1 MTDHRVVYIGSRQVI
16 GHGVGGYGYYHP
28 TEGYNSF
35 YPTARGAPSYTSRRG
50 YYPAGGGYTSPQ
62 PQGGTDSRG
71 VASQS
76 GVEQESNY
84 GEYGFLEPAVKDAS
98 DSLKPIMDDTVKT
111 LQPIMSTALEQSI
124 IHGLGWLG
132 QVGKAKSKKQSVG
145 QMEQKIRDGFGQAHK
160 EEAEKVI
167 NFQRA
172 VVNMAKAI
180 AKEGQGSLIHP
191 ERVKE
196 EFIKSMPTL
205 TAAQKKKIRAVHTT
219 LSKEHIKEK
228 EQEKL
233 QSQQQKLQELSEKRQ
248 IQQQREQI
256 EALRRTHHLPR
267 PLRHP
272 RRERRAPLTRRARLK
287 RRRHGHGQHRGRAP
301 PL

>member
-1 MTDHRVVYIGSRQVI
+1 MTDHRVVHIGSRQVI
-16 GHGVGGYGYYHP
+16 GHGVGGYGYHHP

-35 YPTARGAPSYTSRRG
+35 YPSASGPPSYTSRRG

-62 PQGGTDSRG
+62 PQGGTQSRG
-71 VASQS
+71 VASPS
-76 GVEQESNY
+76 GVEEESNY

-111 LQPIMSTALEQSI
+111 LQPIWNTALQQSI
-124 IHGLGWLG
+124 IHGLGWLS
-132 QVGKAKSKKQSVG
+132 QVGKAKPKKQSVG
-145 QMEQKIRDGFGQAHK
+145 QMEQKIRDAFGQAHK
-160 EEAEKVI
+160 GEAEKVI

-172 VVNMAKAI
+172 VVNVADAI
-180 AKEGQGSLIHP
+180 AKEGLSHP

-196 EFIKSMPTL
+196 DFIKSTPRL
-205 TAAQKKKIRAVHTT
+205 TEAQKKKIRAVHTT
-219 LSKEHIKEK
+219 LSKEQLEEI

-233 QSQQQKLQELSEKRQ
+233 QSQQQKLQDLSEKRR

-256 EALRRTHHLPR
+256 EALQRRTHHLPR
-267 PLRHP
+267 PSRRP

-287 RRRHGHGQHRGRAP
+287 RRRHDRGQRRGRAP